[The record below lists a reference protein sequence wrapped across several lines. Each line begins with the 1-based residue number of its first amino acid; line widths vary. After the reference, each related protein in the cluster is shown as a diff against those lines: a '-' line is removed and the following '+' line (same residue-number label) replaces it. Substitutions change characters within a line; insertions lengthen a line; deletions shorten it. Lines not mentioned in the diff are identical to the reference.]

1 LLKDTE
7 IQKILPLIEAKS
19 SKSKTPNMLGRS
31 TTQVA
36 DGVVI
41 LTDVI
46 NKITV
51 DETITR
57 TFKIETPALE
67 TSSFENFLVKKY
79 NNQFTYFL
87 ISYKI
92 NVNAT
97 EKENLYKKVVSYQIA
112 EEYINASDLNLS
124 ARGDALDWVYDNEG
138 GGGGDDGDCEGVLD
152 WDYSPC
158 EAGNSSPHPPW
169 CQHFGDQHGSSGCSY
184 MCRGNPVLYLD
195 FSHCS
200 NYQVPDGPS
209 GDNTNENPNDNQTS
223 GGGTNNNDDGDS
235 TVTSPV
241 ELEDPRCP
249 PGSGK
254 VMIDDVCVCPPN
266 SNKIEDA
273 NGVCNC
279 PEGKIENAS
288 GICVEDPCRYIKLQI
303 QNPVYT
309 AQANELKTKTGL
321 NQETGYK
328 QNKDGTQVALNET
341 NGGHSL
347 TIPIDIN
354 TVGYMH
360 THINGYNAGDLDSDG
375 VDDFEKPIKMFSP
388 ADLLKFLQIVKNSK
402 YNGVPTHL
410 TYGTMISSSG
420 NYTLR
425 FTGVIDDIDVT
436 NLKKAAVY
444 KNDYKRY
451 FEQQFKSNKERAFL
465 HFLKDHINI
474 NGIDLYRIRDNGD
487 VEKKTLKENGRVDTS
502 DCE

>member
-1 LLKDTE
+1 
-7 IQKILPLIEAKS
+7 
-19 SKSKTPNMLGRS
+19 M
-31 TTQVA
+31 
-36 DGVVI
+36 
-41 LTDVI
+41 
-46 NKITV
+46 
-51 DETITR
+51 
-57 TFKIETPALE
+57 
-67 TSSFENFLVKKY
+67 
-79 NNQFTYFL
+79 
-87 ISYKI
+87 
-92 NVNAT
+92 
-97 EKENLYKKVVSYQIA
+97 
-112 EEYINASDLNLS
+112 
-124 ARGDALDWVYDNEG
+124 
-138 GGGGDDGDCEGVLD
+138 
-152 WDYSPC
+152 
-158 EAGNSSPHPPW
+158 
-169 CQHFGDQHGSSGCSY
+169 
-184 MCRGNPVLYLD
+184 YLD

-223 GGGTNNNDDGDS
+223 GCGTNNNDDGDS